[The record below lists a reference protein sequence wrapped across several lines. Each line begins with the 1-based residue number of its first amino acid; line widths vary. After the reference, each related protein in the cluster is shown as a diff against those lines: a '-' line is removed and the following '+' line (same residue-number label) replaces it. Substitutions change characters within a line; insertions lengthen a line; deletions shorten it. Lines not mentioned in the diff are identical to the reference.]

1 MSYINYI
8 KYLLISLF
16 DIWECYIY
24 YFNSIMQISITKK
37 FNTQL
42 NTLESSTIYLNIPLY
57 NFVNKINIVHPLY
70 KVFHQWLCSY
80 NTVVCRS
87 VTFCNPQSSANKI
100 KIEALVGILKWNGSL
115 TWNMEV
121 ALVSG
126 MEVVKVMT
134 TGFQIRKNAK
144 QNAWSHQVE
153 VSLIPFFQIVNS

>member
-1 MSYINYI
+1 MLESCLFIHIYFNKKIIIFTFHNKEHGKQCNINYI

-24 YFNSIMQISITKK
+24 YFNSIMQISITKT

-42 NTLESSTIYLNIPLY
+42 NTLESSTIYLKIPLY

-100 KIEALVGILKWNGSL
+100 KIEALVGISK
-115 TWNMEV
+115 
-121 ALVSG
+121 
-126 MEVVKVMT
+126 
-134 TGFQIRKNAK
+134 
-144 QNAWSHQVE
+144 
-153 VSLIPFFQIVNS
+153 